1 MALSISSLFKKKSE
15 FTLEFRGKQVEYK
28 VTEEESKMILQLGLD
43 GKIKN
48 GWNEPVWIRVEY
60 EYETGRITCYATKAF
75 ASIKDGKV
83 LFANYGTVTHPDFFP
98 LEQSEIQMLIDFVIE
113 TKRKTEPEEE

>member
-28 VTEEESKMILQLGLD
+28 IAEEEDRMVLQLGLD

-60 EYETGRITCYATKAF
+60 AYEAGKITCYATKAY
-75 ASIKDGKV
+75 AAATDGKV
-83 LFANYGTVTHPDFFP
+83 LFANYSTVTYPDFFP
-98 LEQSEIQMLIDFVIE
+98 LEESEIQMLIDFVIE
-113 TKRKTEPEEE
+113 SKKKTEE